1 MNFLSHYYF
10 DRKNTNAYEVIGAI
24 LPDLIKNAN
33 KTWNPHPEKNEAI
46 FTKNPIH
53 ASLLKGWKRHL
64 KVDNLFHNSDFFK
77 HHQHQIKLSLKDNLV
92 GSPVKPFFLGHVSLE
107 IMIDSL
113 LITEKLIDVSTF
125 YSHLNH
131 VDTGELTSFL
141 TLCEIPDLN
150 QFFRF
155 FNMFIKEEYLYSY
168 AQSEKITYALKNI
181 CKRIWEHPFTL
192 AQEEALTKSLLTY
205 KVGLSE
211 EFIFIFETIDAQ
223 LN

>member
-1 MNFLSHYYF
+1 MTDLLRNGS
-10 DRKNTNAYEVIGAI
+10 RKLHFG
-24 LPDLIKNAN
+24 L
-33 KTWNPHPEKNEAI
+33 
-46 FTKNPIH
+46 
-53 ASLLKGWKRHL
+53 
-64 KVDNLFHNSDFFK
+64 
-77 HHQHQIKLSLKDNLV
+77 
-92 GSPVKPFFLGHVSLE
+92 
-107 IMIDSL
+107 
-113 LITEKLIDVSTF
+113 
-125 YSHLNH
+125 
-131 VDTGELTSFL
+131 
-141 TLCEIPDLN
+141 DLN

-181 CKRIWEHPFTL
+181 CKRIWKNPFTS